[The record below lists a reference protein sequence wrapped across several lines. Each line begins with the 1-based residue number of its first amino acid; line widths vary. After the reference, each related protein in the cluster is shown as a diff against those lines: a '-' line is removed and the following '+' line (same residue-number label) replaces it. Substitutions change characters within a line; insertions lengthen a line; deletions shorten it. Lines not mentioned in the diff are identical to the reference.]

1 MTAAGSRLL
10 VVGARG
16 MLGSE
21 VALRAAA
28 QGWRTTALDLPDVDV
43 TDLASCRRSVAEHDV
58 VVNCAAW
65 TAVDAAEEAEATAFQ
80 VNAVGPAHLA
90 RSCAEAGA
98 RLVHIS
104 TDYVF
109 PGDAGEPY
117 AEDAPVGPRS
127 AYGRTKV
134 AGEWAVQAHLPD
146 SHYLVR
152 TAWLYGR
159 AGPSFVHTM
168 RRLALQDEK
177 PVTVVD
183 DQHGQPTWTADVA
196 DRVLA
201 LLAARAP
208 AGTYHATSSG
218 RATWFDLARD
228 VFALTGVDPA
238 RVRPVPTTAY
248 PRPAPRPAWSLL
260 GHDAWGS
267 AGIEPIGD
275 WRDRLAAFAA
285 QRFGEEAP

>member
-1 MTAAGSRLL
+1 
-10 VVGARG
+10 

-127 AYGRTKV
+127 AYGRTKL
-134 AGEWAVQAHLPD
+134 AGEWEVQAHLPD